1 MKKRNRNK
9 DINTDKNKNATSNRL
24 AIIGITIV
32 VLFIAFAIHMRSITL
47 REQDRNYQLQEESLA
62 ADIEDQKR
70 LSEEL
75 EQKKIYVKTKEYT
88 MEKAREIFG
97 LKMPDEIIIK
107 PDNK

>member
-1 MKKRNRNK
+1 MRNRNK
-9 DINTDKNKNATSNRL
+9 DTATNRL

-32 VLFIAFAIHMRSITL
+32 VLFMAIAIHMRSITL
-47 REQDRNYQLQEESLA
+47 KEQDRNYQMQEESLQ
-62 ADIEDQKR
+62 ADIEEQKR

-75 EQKKIYVKTKEYT
+75 EQKKVYVKTKEFT

-107 PDNK
+107 PEE

>member
-1 MKKRNRNK
+1 MRNRNK
-9 DINTDKNKNATSNRL
+9 DTATNRM

-32 VLFIAFAIHMRSITL
+32 VLFMAIAIHMRSVTL
-47 REQDRNYQLQEESLA
+47 KEQDRNYQLQEESLA
-62 ADIEDQKR
+62 ADIEEQKQ

-75 EQKKIYVKTKEYT
+75 EQKKVYVKTKEFT

-107 PDNK
+107 PEK

>member
-1 MKKRNRNK
+1 MKNRHK
-9 DINTDKNKNATSNRL
+9 SKNSFSNRL

-32 VLFIAFAIHMRSITL
+32 VLFIAFAMHVRSVTL
-47 REQDRNYQLQEESLA
+47 KEQDREYQLQEESLQ
-62 ADIEDQKR
+62 ADIDAQKQ

-75 EQKKIYVKTKEYT
+75 EQKKIYVKTKEFT

-107 PDNK
+107 PDSN

>member
-1 MKKRNRNK
+1 MRNRNNNNRNK
-9 DINTDKNKNATSNRL
+9 DTASNRL

-75 EQKKIYVKTKEYT
+75 EQKKIYVKTKEFT

-97 LKMPDEIIIK
+97 LKMPDEIIVK
-107 PDNK
+107 PDN

>member
-1 MKKRNRNK
+1 MKKRNRNRET
-9 DINTDKNKNATSNRL
+9 NKNKDATSNRL

-107 PDNK
+107 PDTKG

>member
-1 MKKRNRNK
+1 MRNRRR
-9 DINTDKNKNATSNRL
+9 NKNTVSNRL

-32 VLFIAFAIHMRSITL
+32 VLFIALAIHARSVTL
-47 REQDRNYQLQEESLA
+47 REQDHNYQLQEESLQ
-62 ADIEDQKR
+62 ADIEEQQR

-75 EQKKIYVKTKEYT
+75 EQKKVYVKTKEFT

-107 PDNK
+107 PDAQK

>member
-1 MKKRNRNK
+1 MRNRNK
-9 DINTDKNKNATSNRL
+9 DTATNRM

-32 VLFIAFAIHMRSITL
+32 VLFMAIAIHMRSVTL
-47 REQDRNYQLQEESLA
+47 KEQDRNYQLQEESLA
-62 ADIEDQKR
+62 ADIEEQKR

-75 EQKKIYVKTKEYT
+75 EQKKVYVKTKEFT

-107 PDNK
+107 PEK

>member
-1 MKKRNRNK
+1 MRNRNK
-9 DINTDKNKNATSNRL
+9 DTATNRL

-32 VLFIAFAIHMRSITL
+32 VLFMAIAIHMRSITL
-47 REQDRNYQLQEESLA
+47 KEQDRNYQMQEESLQ
-62 ADIEDQKR
+62 ADIDEQKR

-75 EQKKIYVKTKEYT
+75 EQKKVYVKTKEYT

-107 PDNK
+107 PEE